1 MPDPFI
7 SSDASSVEFERMAL
21 KEAVRSLDRRTQLEG
36 IRDYITHELEANLC
50 NTCKNS
56 KLRTGDQASLIKRLE
71 EVLDD
76 IANLPKETG
85 HSRLAA
91 VRNIAGMPTRATGTD
106 GNAPDTPASGRSA
119 PRRSGDRR
127 PGGGR
132 K

>member
-7 SSDASSVEFERMAL
+7 SSDAASVEFQRRDL
-21 KEAVRSLDRRTQLEG
+21 KDAVRSTDRRTQLEG
-36 IRDYITHELEANLC
+36 IRDYITHELEGNLC

-71 EVLDD
+71 DVLDD
-76 IANLPKETG
+76 IANLPKEEG
-85 HSRLAA
+85 QSRLAA
-91 VRNIAGMPTRATGTD
+91 VRNLAAVPQTATGTD
-106 GNAPDTPASGRSA
+106 GDDPTT
-119 PRRSGDRR
+119 RRRTGDRR

>member
-7 SSDASSVEFERMAL
+7 SSDAASVEFQRRDL
-21 KEAVRSLDRRTQLEG
+21 KDAVRSTDRRTQLEG
-36 IRDYITHELEANLC
+36 IRDYITHELEGNLC

-71 EVLDD
+71 DVLDD
-76 IANLPKETG
+76 IANLPKEEG
-85 HSRLAA
+85 QSRLAA
-91 VRNIAGMPTRATGTD
+91 VRQLGAVPQAATGTD
-106 GNAPDTPASGRSA
+106 GGGDPTTQ
-119 PRRSGDRR
+119 RRTGDRR